1 MMPASGA
8 GGRRFES
15 DQPHVN
21 LVPLFS
27 TTCIDMM
34 RLQSVTDEKVE
45 INLSNPYYMFKFSI
59 RSEITRKYYKR
70 RIKRFLISLNL
81 VLMKI

>member
-1 MMPASGA
+1 
-8 GGRRFES
+8 
-15 DQPHVN
+15 
-21 LVPLFS
+21 
-27 TTCIDMM
+27 MM